1 MNATATATGSCA
13 ACRRRA
19 WLLEAL
25 AGHLDAVRARID
37 ALLALQ
43 DEELIEAV
51 GGEDR
56 DALHRRHAAFDA
68 GAAGAR
74 CEAAGLE
81 AVCRCRAGYPPALL
95 ALPAPPAVLHV
106 AGGVGRLQELSE
118 EDPIA
123 VVGARRASEYGLQV
137 ARSLAGGLGVARL
150 TVVSGMALGIDA
162 AAHRGALDAGSATVA
177 VLPGGADRPYPVAH
191 RRLYA
196 RIRERGV
203 AVSEL
208 GPGVAPRRWMFPARN
223 RIIAAL
229 GQMTVVVQARERSGA
244 LVTARWARQLGR
256 AVGAVPGQ
264 VTSPL
269 SAGPHE
275 LLVSGA
281 RLVAGAQDV
290 LDGLY
295 GVGAVT
301 LPDRRRHSLDPEL
314 SALLDAIA
322 DGADPQDAFGRAGLD
337 ADGGLAA
344 LASLELAGIVR
355 RGAGGRYTVSG

>member
-1 MNATATATGSCA
+1 MTAPGACDP
-13 ACRRRA
+13 CRRRA
-19 WLLEAL
+19 WLLQEL

-37 ALLALQ
+37 ALLELD
-43 DEELIEAV
+43 DEDLIEAV
-51 GGEDR
+51 GGSDR
-56 DALHRRHAAFDA
+56 DALHRRRAEYDA
-68 GAAGAR
+68 DGAGAR
-74 CEAAGLE
+74 WAAAGVE

-95 ALPAPPAVLHV
+95 ELPAPPAVLHV
-106 AGGVGRLQELSE
+106 AGGVGRLQELAG
-118 EDPIA
+118 EDPVAI
-123 VVGARRASEYGLQV
+123 VGARRASAYGLEV
-137 ARSLAGGLGVARL
+137 ARSLAADLGAARL

-162 AAHRGALDAGSATVA
+162 AAHLGALDVGSGTVA
-177 VLPGGADRPYPVAH
+177 VLPGGPDRPYPATH
-191 RRLYA
+191 RRLHA

-208 GPGVAPRRWMFPARN
+208 PPGVAPRRWMFPARN

-244 LVTARWARQLGR
+244 LVTARWARRLDR

-275 LLVSGA
+275 LLAGGA
-281 RLVAGAQDV
+281 RLVAGAQDA
-290 LDGLY
+290 LDAIY
-295 GVGAVT
+295 GVRAVA
-301 LPDRRRHSLDPEL
+301 LPDRRREHLDPEL
-314 SALLDAIA
+314 SALLDALA
-322 DGADPQDAFGRAGLD
+322 DGAVGEAAFAHAGLD

-355 RGAGGRYTVSG
+355 RGPGGRYTVSG